1 MFAKT
6 AFAFFASVA
15 TALNAF
21 TSAVEQFNSTD
32 SACCSDRDV
41 GEPRLEKDLTLPSF
55 TELCSVSAACGCAR
69 SARCALAE
77 VG

>member
-41 GEPRLEKDLTLPSF
+41 GEPRLKKVLNLAFVYGTMLS
-55 TELCSVSAACGCAR
+55 SCGIR
-69 SARCALAE
+69 LRT
-77 VG
+77 VGSLRIC